1 MKIEMINNNFFII
14 YLNKIIINSID
25 FNRREE
31 LEDYFKNLFVKL
43 KRIYNVDIKGY
54 YNIKVFIDKYY
65 GVVLEIKKEDV
76 EYYSYFDNSVDMRI
90 NCINEPFYY
99 ELSDLYGIEKIL
111 NKLNIYKSDN
121 RLLVS
126 IKEILDDSEMSLL
139 SEFSTLIYDNN
150 TINSNLISIDK

>member
-14 YLNKIIINSID
+14 YLKKVIINSVD

-31 LEDYFKNLFVKL
+31 LEDYFKSLFVKL

-90 NCINEPFYY
+90 SCINEPFYY

-150 TINSNLISIDK
+150 TINSNLIGIDK